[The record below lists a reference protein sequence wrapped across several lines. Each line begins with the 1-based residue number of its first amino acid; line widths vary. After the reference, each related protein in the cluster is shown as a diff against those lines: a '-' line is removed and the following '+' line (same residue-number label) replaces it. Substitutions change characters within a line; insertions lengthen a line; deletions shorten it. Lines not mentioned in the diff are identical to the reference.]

1 MALSLHAFLIYCL
14 SRTCQQVPE
23 ALTYR
28 RGRSKLI
35 TFEDVNVATPID
47 KRLAGGLRI
56 PVTYLVRAAQAK
68 SLAEIT
74 LELRNAT
81 KLLDLGGDR
90 TVQLRRRFSFLPRL
104 VRSWL
109 ARRMVRNPLL
119 LNKFYGN
126 TAITSVVRGGSTFPM
141 FPRIATLHSLSVAI
155 GSQCERLRM
164 AGDGQFERRQ
174 VLCVTIVA
182 NHDVLDG
189 MPLARFCNVLEGLVS
204 SAAGLDIR
212 FAQELRALSQPT
224 MNKGEGDAANV

>member
-109 ARRMVRNPLL
+109 ARRMVSNPLL

-141 FPRIATLHSLSVAI
+141 FRASLPYTHFPWLSAHSASGSVWQVTANSSADRFFASLS
-155 GSQCERLRM
+155 
-164 AGDGQFERRQ
+164 
-174 VLCVTIVA
+174 
-182 NHDVLDG
+182 
-189 MPLARFCNVLEGLVS
+189 
-204 SAAGLDIR
+204 
-212 FAQELRALSQPT
+212 
-224 MNKGEGDAANV
+224 